1 MILGEGRIPAAGMVV
16 TDSVRSPGDTIVEMV
31 LEKMGLKRKDM
42 YVTAAVKEVLIGDS
56 GLTRTPWEAE
66 VTRHRPILVAEINAA
81 LPGAMLTIG
90 DSALYAVLGGEPHGF
105 KYGEVS
111 WVEGMPVVPMPAFGH
126 FLWADRPVDWVQLA
140 QPFADLVYARRP

>member
-42 YVTAAVKEVLIGDS
+42 YVTAAVKEVLVGDS
-56 GLTRTPWEAE
+56 GMTRTPWEAE

-81 LPGAMLTIG
+81 QPAAVLTIG
-90 DSALYAVLGGEPHGF
+90 DSAFFAVIGASERNE
-105 KYGEVS
+105 YGHVF
-111 WVEGMPVVPMPAFGH
+111 WDGATPIVPMPAFGH
-126 FLWADRPVDWVQLA
+126 PFWADRPVDWVQLA